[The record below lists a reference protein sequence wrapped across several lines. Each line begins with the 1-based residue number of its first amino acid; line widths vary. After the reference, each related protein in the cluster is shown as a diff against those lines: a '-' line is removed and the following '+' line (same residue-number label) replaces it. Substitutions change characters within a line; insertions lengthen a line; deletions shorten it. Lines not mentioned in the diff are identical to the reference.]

1 MQEERRFRRFDGGW
15 VTHVLGNARQMD
27 LNVYNWGRSDSL
39 APGKCSGP
47 MIHDMHIIECCTE
60 GRGVLAING
69 RSFQLEQGMC
79 YVLCPRDV
87 AVLTADTLKPKRDVW
102 IGIRGLKV
110 ELYMSRL
117 GISGEQPFFDSRAFS
132 YLRVCIEQIIRAG
145 QEAKEGMELQQAA
158 YVHLMFAK
166 LLRLAAEGGR
176 KRSRVRYVNEAIQFI
191 ETHFAEPV
199 EIAGLAKALGLER
212 SHLFSVFK
220 EATGYSPQEYL
231 MRHRIKKAC
240 EFLENPY
247 ASVETIAFAVGYSP
261 VNFSRTFRK
270 LLGMTPSEYRKTIY
284 QKEKGPGHR

>member
-1 MQEERRFRRFDGGW
+1 M
-15 VTHVLGNARQMD
+15 
-27 LNVYNWGRSDSL
+27 
-39 APGKCSGP
+39 
-47 MIHDMHIIECCTE
+47 
-60 GRGVLAING
+60 
-69 RSFQLEQGMC
+69 
-79 YVLCPRDV
+79 
-87 AVLTADTLKPKRDVW
+87 
-102 IGIRGLKV
+102 
-110 ELYMSRL
+110 
-117 GISGEQPFFDSRAFS
+117 
-132 YLRVCIEQIIRAG
+132 
-145 QEAKEGMELQQAA
+145 
-158 YVHLMFAK
+158 
-166 LLRLAAEGGR
+166 
-176 KRSRVRYVNEAIQFI
+176 RYVNEAIQFI